1 MTPLFLGAFP
11 DMKTV
16 YRRNADATL
25 IDFVD
30 PDKMVVIHRRGLIS
44 YDVLIQP
51 DILKIFRILDPA
63 CPLQSRVDL
72 SKKEAAAY
80 AEEVRAEIRRRY
92 PSLEGCEKDKRIRA
106 IATRI
111 FWGTYSLFVLS
122 RKAGINGREPYY
134 IAIRKSITM

>member
-1 MTPLFLGAFP
+1 
-11 DMKTV
+11 MKTV

-51 DILKIFRILDPA
+51 DILKIFRILDPS
-63 CPLQSRVDL
+63 CPLQSRVDM
-72 SKKEAAAY
+72 SKKDAAAY
-80 AEEVRAEIRRRY
+80 VDEVLAEIRRRY
-92 PSLEGCEKDKRIRA
+92 PSLEGCENDRRIRA

-111 FWGTYSLFVLS
+111 FWGTYSLFVVS
-122 RKAGINGREPYY
+122 RKAGLNGREPYY
-134 IAIRKSITM
+134 IALRKSITM

>member
-1 MTPLFLGAFP
+1 MPFP

-51 DILKIFRILDPA
+51 DILKIFRILDPS
-63 CPLQSRVDL
+63 CPLQSRVDM
-72 SKKEAAAY
+72 SKKDAAAY
-80 AEEVRAEIRRRY
+80 ADEVLAEIRRRY
-92 PSLEGCEKDKRIRA
+92 PSLEGWDLL
-106 IATRI
+106 
-111 FWGTYSLFVLS
+111 GNLFTF
-122 RKAGINGREPYY
+122 RREPQSRPQRPRTLLHRDPQ
-134 IAIRKSITM
+134 IDHHVIKVSPRSWDALQPWSGG

>member
-16 YRRNADATL
+16 YRQNADAGL

-51 DILKIFRILDPA
+51 DILKIFRILDPN
-63 CPLQSRVDL
+63 CPLQSRVDM
-72 SKKEAAAY
+72 SRKEAAAY
-80 AEEVRAEIRRRY
+80 ADEARAEIRRRY
-92 PSLEGCEKDKRIRA
+92 PSLKDCENRKEIKA

-111 FWGTYSLFVLS
+111 FWGTYSLFVVS